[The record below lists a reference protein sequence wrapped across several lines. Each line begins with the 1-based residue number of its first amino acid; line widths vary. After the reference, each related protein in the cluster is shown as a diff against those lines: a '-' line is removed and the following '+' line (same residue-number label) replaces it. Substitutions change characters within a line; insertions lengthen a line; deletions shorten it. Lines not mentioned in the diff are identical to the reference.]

1 MPQYVLEMIRGVT
14 NVSEGKI
21 YFVCFSRS
29 PVIIEDLGMY
39 IMLKSQLPIHMR
51 GSGDGKTLC
60 V

>member
-1 MPQYVLEMIRGVT
+1 MIRGVT